1 MAEVTTSRKSKRRPW
16 LAIMLSLI
24 VPGLGHIYCGKIVR
38 GLGLAFLF
46 GLFGSTIW
54 AAIVYLSPL
63 QAVFFSIL
71 LLAYFAI
78 WLIPAIDSYLIAK
91 HTKSDYELK
100 DYNRLLVY
108 ILWAVISTEST
119 TIGALHFREK
129 FLEAFRVPVASNYPT
144 IVPNDRFLAN
154 KLAYKDRDPQRGD
167 LIVFINPEDRRINY
181 IKRIVAIAGDTVE
194 TKNSELYINDRKLQ
208 RRQLP
213 DFNLDRIRVEIH
225 GELLKGN
232 VYEEINGNAKYNI
245 FLAQPPHNNTSADAA
260 KITVP
265 KYQCFVL
272 GDNRNLSHDSRHFGP
287 IPLAT
292 IIGRADFLYCPAQDW
307 SRFGSLS
314 SD

>member
-38 GLGLAFLF
+38 GLGLAFL
-46 GLFGSTIW
+46 L
-54 AAIVYLSPL
+54 YLSPL
-63 QAVFFSIL
+63 QEVFFRIL

-129 FLEAFRVPVASNYPT
+129 FLEAFRVPVAS
-144 IVPNDRFLAN
+144 
-154 KLAYKDRDPQRGD
+154 KDRDPQRGD

>member
-1 MAEVTTSRKSKRRPW
+1 MAEVTASRKSKRRPW

-46 GLFGSTIW
+46 GLFGSIIW

-63 QAVFFSIL
+63 HAVFFSIL

-78 WLIPAIDSYLIAK
+78 WLIPVIDSYLIAK

-100 DYNRLLVY
+100 DYNRFIVY
-108 ILWAVISTEST
+108 VLWAVISTEST

-129 FLEAFRVPVASNYPT
+129 FLEAFRVPAASSYPT

-154 KLAYKDRDPQRGD
+154 KLAYKNRDPQRGD

-181 IKRIVAIAGDTVE
+181 IKRVVAVAGDTVE
-194 TKNSELYINDRKLQ
+194 IKDGELYVNDRKLQ
-208 RRQLP
+208 RRRLP

-225 GELLKGN
+225 GELLKGD

-265 KYQCFVL
+265 KYHCFVL
-272 GDNRNLSHDSRHFGP
+272 GDNRNLSHDSRHFGS
-287 IPLAT
+287 IALAT
-292 IIGRADFLYCPAQDW
+292 IIGRADFLYCPAKDW

-314 SD
+314 SN